1 MSRSFALVNVNGKS
15 PKKTGR
21 YVSSTPSSAAKK
33 AFNEMVRHKKSKSK
47 SKNKSIS
54 VNLTV
59 RETTEGSK
67 KKEYSY
73 KVKRVVLKEP
83 RVVVLKN
90 GDEIVYRY
98 DTKVKKD

>member
-1 MSRSFALVNVNGKS
+1 MSRSFTVVNVNGKS

-21 YVSSTPSSAAKK
+21 YVSSTPSSAVKK
-33 AFNEMVRHKKSKSK
+33 AFNEIVRHKKSK

-54 VNLTV
+54 VKLTV